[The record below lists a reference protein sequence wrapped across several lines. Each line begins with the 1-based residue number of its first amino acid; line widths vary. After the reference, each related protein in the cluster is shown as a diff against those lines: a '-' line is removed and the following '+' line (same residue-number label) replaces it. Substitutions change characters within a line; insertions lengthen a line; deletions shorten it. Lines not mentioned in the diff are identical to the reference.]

1 MRLRRLAALALLATL
16 LAGAAA
22 RADDAV
28 RPEDMPRT
36 SRYAST
42 NSYLRGG
49 EAERLGLEAEN
60 GRLQGAEDN
69 AVELGPEI
77 DAQGNYTQVHFRL
90 EVAEVQEE
98 VYPGQF
104 VTFWVYAPLGR
115 TMSSPARLPS
125 PTLRVQEGDRVK
137 VTLYNTHYLP
147 HTIHFHGLP
156 QSWDMD
162 GMPGMPHPEVMPGE
176 SFTYQFTAKTAGT
189 FWYHCHVQ
197 EDVHV
202 PMGLAGMFIVEPRR
216 PNNHFAR
223 MTPGAGRI
231 DIPAKGTA
239 EAYQGEYSLVYMDVD
254 DRLHRIPAMTHDVR
268 EIERRMHRDYDT
280 SQRRP
285 NIFLLNGRSFPYTL
299 RDSPILV
306 KPDQQVKLRILNI
319 GGHTVHF
326 HPHGHRPVL
335 TALDG
340 STLNDAQ
347 QIRRDVFDVGPGQR
361 IDLAM
366 STKGDGVEASGP
378 GLWMVHDHSI
388 GASTNRGI
396 GPGGAT
402 TEIRYEGFGG
412 GQTMASHASHALYFD
427 PAYYR
432 GERPVFGPQTED
444 AAPLAPRSDL
454 AYPTRVVLPE
464 PPRLDLIE
472 VERHRTIAT
481 ACATKAKAVR
491 HIRLKAGR
499 AYAAPGEAYGF
510 SPRQLTVGR
519 CEEIE
524 LLLEN
529 EDSVRHDFMIAG
541 LSPMFSLNFVGP
553 GVQSARFI
561 SPDADVTLSFHC
573 HVAAHDKVGMTGE
586 IVVGRGGKPELQ
598 VNIIQAQ
605 AQATGSVE
613 GVGVVIAT
621 IPRSN
626 RLIIDH
632 EEIRGFM
639 AAMEMSYPVVDP
651 GLLDGVEA
659 GDRIGF
665 TIDRATNRITA
676 VKTLRKAN

>member
-1 MRLRRLAALALLATL
+1 MRLVGLSLLAALLMS
-16 LAGAAA
+16 GAS
-22 RADDAV
+22 RADDPI

-42 NSYLRGG
+42 HSYLRGG
-49 EAERLGLEAEN
+49 EAERLGLEAQN
-60 GRLQGAEDN
+60 ARIQGAEDS

-90 EVAEVQEE
+90 EIAEVQEE
-98 VYPGQF
+98 VYPGEF

-115 TMSSPARLPS
+115 SMSSPARLPS

-176 SFTYQFTAKTAGT
+176 NFTYEFTAKAAGT
-189 FWYHCHVQ
+189 YWYHCHVQ

-231 DIPAKGTA
+231 DVPAKGTA

-254 DRLHRIPAMTHDVR
+254 TRLHRIPALTNDVR
-268 EIERRMHRDYDT
+268 EIERRMHRDYDVG
-280 SQRRP
+280 QRRP
-285 NIFLLNGRSFPYTL
+285 DVFLLNGRSFPYTL

-306 KPDQQVKLRILNI
+306 KPDEQVKLRILNV

-326 HPHGHRPVL
+326 HPHGHRPLL
-335 TALDG
+335 TDLDG
-340 STLNDAQ
+340 SPLNDAQ
-347 QIRRDVFDVGPGQR
+347 RIRRDVFDVGPGQR

-366 STKGDGVEASGP
+366 STKTDGVEASGP
-378 GLWMVHDHSI
+378 GMWMVHDHSL
-388 GASTNRGI
+388 GVSTNRGI
-396 GPGGAT
+396 GPGGAS
-402 TEIRYEGFGG
+402 TEIRYEGFDNAMS
-412 GQTMASHASHALYFD
+412 MANHESHARYFD

-432 GERPVFGPQTED
+432 GERPVFGPDQDD
-444 AAPLAPRSDL
+444 AAPIAPRPEL
-454 AYPTRVVLPE
+454 NYPTRAVLST
-464 PPRLDLIE
+464 PPRLDIIE
-472 VERHRTIAT
+472 TERHQTIAT
-481 ACATKAKAVR
+481 ACATKARGVR
-491 HIRLKAGR
+491 QIHLKAGR
-499 AYAAPGEAYGF
+499 AYAGPGEAYGF
-510 SPRQLTVGR
+510 EPRQLNVGR

-524 LLLEN
+524 LVLEN
-529 EDSVRHDFMIAG
+529 EDDIRHDFMIAG

-553 GVQSARFI
+553 GARSSRFI
-561 SPDADVTLSFHC
+561 SPDNDVTLFFHC
-573 HVAAHDKVGMTGE
+573 HVSAHDKVGMTGQ
-586 IVVGRGGKPELQ
+586 IVVGRGGDAEPQ
-598 VNIIQAQ
+598 ARIIK
-605 AQATGSVE
+605 AQATSAVE

-626 RLIIDH
+626 RLIVDH
-632 EEIRGFM
+632 EEIKGFM

-651 GLLDGVEA
+651 KLLDGLQA
-659 GDRIGF
+659 GDKIAF
-665 TIDRATNRITA
+665 TIDRSNNRITA
-676 VKTLRKAN
+676 IRPLR